1 MKRKNVALCAFLL
14 VPALARAHSILNE
27 TGVGTTQTSP
37 TNPRSGYWY
46 DMLDGT
52 VEVSKT
58 VDLRLD
64 VTLTHDAASPPGQ
77 GARFGNSGGNILST
91 SIGLD
96 SEASEHVLLGVEA
109 NFSPRSTQLSD
120 APITFE
126 GTSADAQIRSVTQIY
141 GLTFQFGYHTAGESD
156 WETSVDS
163 SAAWTHYSSFQQVT
177 SLATANGGSVDM
189 QRVLDACARAP
200 TIRGCRQIKAAA
212 RQQQAQINQLRL
224 AVSVTETVKDDNDFA
239 LGGSYYVYDQD
250 PNNIGYFSLVTV
262 GRVSMGAGVPLAP
275 LQFTLK
281 PEYTRRFGK
290 FSVDVWYQFG
300 KYVDDQGTTQ
310 LLALKTQYRFTKL
323 VAGYLLA
330 TGQKDVDVQS
340 TSSYSGT
347 VALGLRFRF

>member
-1 MKRKNVALCAFLL
+1 MKTRSVALCAFLF
-14 VPALARAHSILNE
+14 VPAVAAAHSILNE

-52 VEVSKT
+52 VEVSKQM
-58 VDLRLD
+58 DLRLD
-64 VTLTHDAASPPGQ
+64 VTLTHDAASAPGQ
-77 GARFGNSGGNILST
+77 AARFGNSGGNILST

-109 NFSPRSTQLSD
+109 NFSPRSTQWSD

-126 GTSADAQIRSVTQIY
+126 STSADAQIRSVTQIY
-141 GLTFQFGYHTAGESD
+141 GLTFQFGYHTAGEST

-163 SAAWTHYSSFQQVT
+163 SAAWTHYSSLQQVT
-177 SLATANGGSVDM
+177 SLATANGSVDV
-189 QRVLDACARAP
+189 QRVLDACARVP

-212 RQQQAQINQLRL
+212 RQQEAQINQLRL
-224 AVSVTETVKDDNDFA
+224 AVSVTETVADDNDFT
-239 LGGSYYVYDQD
+239 LGGSYYAYDQD
-250 PNNIGYFSLVTV
+250 PNNVGYFTLVIA
-262 GRVSMGAGVPLAP
+262 GRTSMGSGVPLAP
-275 LQFTLK
+275 LRFTLK

-300 KYVDDQGTTQ
+300 KYVDDQGTSQ

-323 VAGYLLA
+323 VSAYFLA
-330 TGQKDVDVQS
+330 TGQKDVDVQA